1 MLLTGGC
8 AATPRGERE
17 AIAVSFEPLA
27 WMAGQIAGD
36 DLDIITLLPAGSDPE
51 VYQPTVATMRRLAD
65 ADAWFSLGSDGFE
78 QALNENISQNFPS
91 LKIIDSTEGIDKICG
106 GHGDAEHEHGLDDL
120 GGRHRHEHSFDPH
133 VLASVRNCAVMAET
147 IGRSLSQLYP
157 ERREKYLTAA
167 KKLSAKLKALDDS
180 ISRLDLEEKAIAI
193 RHPSLSYFARDYGV
207 VQIALSDIGKETSPL
222 QMKQRIDAT
231 YASRPAVMI
240 VEKEH
245 ASGSDGDTARQ
256 LATDTIQVSLN
267 SANWL
272 NDLKRI
278 SHEIDRD

>member
-1 MLLTGGC
+1 
-8 AATPRGERE
+8 
-17 AIAVSFEPLA
+17 
-27 WMAGQIAGD
+27 
-36 DLDIITLLPAGSDPE
+36 
-51 VYQPTVATMRRLAD
+51 MRRLTD
-65 ADAWFSLGSDGFE
+65 ADAWFTLGSDGFE

-106 GHGDAEHEHGLDDL
+106 GHGETELEHEHGHDDH

-133 VLASVRNCAVMAET
+133 VLASVRNCAVMATSIAE
-147 IGRSLSQLYP
+147 SLADLYP
-157 ERREKYLTAA
+157 ERREKYLKAG
-167 KKLSAKLKALDDS
+167 KQLSLTLKALDDS
-180 ISRLDLEEKAIAI
+180 LSRLDLEGKAVAI
-193 RHPSLSYFARDYGV
+193 RHPSISYFARDYGV

-222 QMKQRIDAT
+222 QMKQRIDAS

-256 LATDTIQVSLN
+256 LDTDTIQVSLN